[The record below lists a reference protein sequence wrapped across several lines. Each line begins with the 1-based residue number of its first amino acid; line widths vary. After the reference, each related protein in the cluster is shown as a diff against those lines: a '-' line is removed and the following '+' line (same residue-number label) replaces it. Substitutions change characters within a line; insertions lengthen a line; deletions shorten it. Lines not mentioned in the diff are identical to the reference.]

1 MLLGRSEHNGQAL
14 NLYLTIFGLVT
25 IFRYATYAVITLV
38 LSFGV
43 GLILEAF
50 LKCRPFA
57 AKWDP
62 LLHDTCSSFKTSLLA
77 DGIINIVLDLTIV
90 ILPMR
95 LVWRLQKI
103 SQQRKIALTIVF
115 ALGILYVFINLLLH
129 CIILTA
135 GTEFA

>member
-1 MLLGRSEHNGQAL
+1 MICLWAAANTLVKLSILHF
-14 NLYLTIFGLVT
+14 YLTIFGLVT
-25 IFRYATYAVITLV
+25 IFRYATYAVTALV

-50 LKCRPFA
+50 LNCRPFA
-57 AKWDP
+57 ARWNP
-62 LLHDTCSSFKTSLLA
+62 LLHDTCGSFKTSLLA
-77 DGIINIVLDLTIV
+77 DGIINIVIDLTIV

-115 ALGILYVFINLLLH
+115 ALGILYVFVN
-129 CIILTA
+129 
-135 GTEFA
+135 